1 MATIKTPRVPS
12 TIEAPVFPLEIWA
25 KSDLVLPNSGRQNKV
40 RPIDDLWQKGW
51 DKGQKPDC
59 EAFNYLLNLYGQWL
73 QYVLDRIN
81 SENTDFL
88 EIAKNLADV
97 LDKAEARKNLDVYS
111 KGEAANAFVNV
122 EGDTMT
128 GPLALNRINFTGSHA
143 TDFFYVE
150 CNYTGTESSHLD
162 FVFGDNALEDQ
173 IRFRGRHSNN
183 GSIFNIM
190 TVELS
195 PDKDVGK
202 VAIYDTLEVYG
213 SIKTPALD
221 VTQGNFVN
229 MWASNEGVFGAIR
242 CRETTINS
250 GGTTTNYLR
259 VNGECNTTSLV
270 VNNNWA
276 VVAGRHVVRTVNGAG
291 ADANGAVGISVG
303 VQDVRLTGNTW
314 YWPGSN
320 TISWNWAAPAGAVMT
335 GINPQDTGS
344 KSADNI
350 GGVYYAYIQKLV
362 NGVWYN
368 VSRA

>member
-1 MATIKTPRVPS
+1 MAAITK
-12 TIEAPVFPLEIWA
+12 PVFPLEIWA
-25 KSDLVLPNSGRQNKV
+25 ETDLVLPNSGRQNKV

-59 EAFNYLLNLYGQWL
+59 EAFNYLLNLYGRWI
-73 QYVLDRIN
+73 QYSIDRLDTP
-81 SENTDFL
+81 NTDYL
-88 EIAKNLADV
+88 EIAQNLADV
-97 LDKAEARKNLDVYS
+97 LDKAAARRNLDVYS
-111 KGEAANAFVNV
+111 KAEAANAFVNV

-143 TDFFYVE
+143 ADFFYVE

-242 CRETTINS
+242 CRETTINTS
-250 GGTTTNYLR
+250 GTTTNYAR
-259 VNGECNTTSLV
+259 VNGDCNVNQLI

-276 VVAGRHVVRTVNGAG
+276 VVAGRHIVRTVNGAG
-291 ADANGAVGISVG
+291 ADANGAVWISTG
-303 VQDVRLTGNTW
+303 AVQDIRF
-314 YWPGSN
+314 
-320 TISWNWAAPAGAVMT
+320 
-335 GINPQDTGS
+335 
-344 KSADNI
+344 
-350 GGVYYAYIQKLV
+350 GGVIVRGHYPDDWVAPLGEVMVGCDVARDTSVKFYTRYIQKLV
-362 NGVWYN
+362 NGTWYN
-368 VSRA
+368 VGG

>member
-242 CRETTINS
+242 CRETTINTS
-250 GGTTTNYLR
+250 GTTTNYLR

-291 ADANGAVGISVG
+291 ADANGAVWISAG
-303 VQDVRLTGNTW
+303 VQDIRFGGIIVRGHFPDDW
-314 YWPGSN
+314 V
-320 TISWNWAAPAGAVMT
+320 APLGEVVCGLDVDRST
-335 GINPQDTGS
+335 SVKFYTRN
-344 KSADNI
+344 
-350 GGVYYAYIQKLV
+350 IQKLV
-362 NGVWYN
+362 DGTWYN
-368 VSRA
+368 VGG